1 MFSTHLVAHNMA
13 DRRETGIEV
22 HGEGEGRR
30 DSGQSKCESKRERAS
45 ERDKQGER
53 AKERDSAQ
61 ESKRVK

>member
-1 MFSTHLVAHNMA
+1 MA
-13 DRRETGIEV
+13 DTRETGIGV